1 MPPDL
6 ADLIVYAFAIPVAA
20 ILALHGLDDLF
31 IDLSYYLR
39 GMWRA
44 STNVLSVAELRAR
57 PKQRIAMM
65 VPAWHE
71 AEVIDRMLDNAMA
84 TLDYDPK
91 LFEIFV
97 GTYRNDPETRKKV
110 QAVAARAPNV
120 HECVVPH
127 DGPTSKADCLNTV
140 WRCIREEED
149 RRAIRFD
156 IIVMHDA
163 EDVIHPFALLH
174 YNYCVP
180 KYDFVQTP
188 VLPLEMPLRQLI
200 GGTYIDEFTE
210 HHLKDMIVRGKI
222 GGLVPSAGVGSAFAR
237 GPFEEIAIAHGG
249 EAFDVDSLTEDYE
262 VGLKMRLAGK
272 STHFA
277 CDSVEYERTTAGV
290 TSTVR
295 EIIATREFFP
305 TGFGASIRQRS
316 RWICGINFQTWEKV
330 GWPGSLPVLYTLYR
344 DRRALMSHVVILAA
358 YAVMGYAV
366 VRYLVGLATGDAW
379 YFDRVFVPGSLL
391 SVLVIVNAMLCSWRL
406 VMKIG
411 MLRRVY
417 GWGHSLMSIPRF
429 PVANVVNFLATVSA
443 ARQYLSH
450 KITKRPLRW
459 KKTDH
464 VFPASM
470 NDVFKVAPAPVAGP
484 LRAAA

>member
-1 MPPDL
+1 MSPEL
-6 ADLIVYAFAIPVAA
+6 ADLIVYAFALPVAA
-20 ILALHGLDDLF
+20 ILTLHGVDDLF

-44 STNVLSVAELRAR
+44 STNVLSLADLRAR

-71 AEVIDRMLDNAMA
+71 AEVIDRMLDNAMT
-84 TLDYDPK
+84 TLDYDHR

-97 GTYRNDPETRKKV
+97 GTYPNDPETRKKV
-110 QAVAARAPNV
+110 QTVTARAPNV

-127 DGPTSKADCLNTV
+127 DGPTSKADCLNAV
-140 WRCIREEED
+140 WRCIREEEE
-149 RRAIRFD
+149 RRSIRFD
-156 IIVMHDA
+156 IIVMQDS
-163 EDVIHPFALLH
+163 EDVIHPLSLLH

-188 VLPLEMPLRQLI
+188 VLPLVMPLWQLV

-210 HHLKDMIVRGKI
+210 HHLKDMIVRSKI

-237 GPFEEIAIAHGG
+237 GPFEEIALAHGDDP
-249 EAFDVDSLTEDYE
+249 FDVDSLTEDYE

-277 CDSVEYERTTAGV
+277 CDSVERERTIAGV
-290 TSTVR
+290 TSTVT
-295 EIIATREFFP
+295 EIIATREYFP
-305 TGFGASIRQRS
+305 TNFRASIRQRS

-344 DRRALMSHVVILAA
+344 DRRALMSHIVILAA
-358 YAVMGYAV
+358 YAVMAYAV
-366 VRYLVGLATGDAW
+366 VRYLVGLATGEPW
-379 YFDRVFVPGSLL
+379 YFDQVFVPWSAL
-391 SVLVIVNAMLCSWRL
+391 SALVIVNAMLCSWRL
-406 VMKIG
+406 VMKIA

-450 KITKRPLRW
+450 KVTKRPLRW

-464 VFPASM
+464 VFTASM
-470 NDVFKVAPAPVAGP
+470 NEAFKVAAAAARQPAP
-484 LRAAA
+484 AA